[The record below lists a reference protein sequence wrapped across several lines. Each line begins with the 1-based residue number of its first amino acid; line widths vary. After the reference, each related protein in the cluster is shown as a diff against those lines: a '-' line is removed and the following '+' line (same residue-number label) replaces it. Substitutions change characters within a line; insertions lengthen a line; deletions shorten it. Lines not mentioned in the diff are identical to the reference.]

1 MIIMK
6 GSRLLAATTLYILLS
21 LALIWV
27 TLSEVT
33 AAASPPSVQLTSP
46 VSNAVVSGTI
56 SISCSA
62 SSNVRSINLDVDSN
76 YYASAPDNAPSYT
89 TTWNSASVP
98 NGSHTIQCNAYA
110 SNGRLLGDPTATIT
124 VSNSGTAPA
133 STPTPA
139 PTSTPTSAATPSP
152 TLTPIPSATPTP
164 SGCANIPGTTTPV
177 GAACFPSSS
186 YPALNNPQ
194 NPVAYG
200 ADKTGS
206 NDSTAAINAALAAGD
221 AYFSTAGTYLISL
234 SSGHGIVPPAGRTIE
249 CAPGVTLIEH
259 AEDSDGGGDVGI
271 LSLENGGNTVV
282 GCNFQGGNSA
292 SGPVAIGANQ
302 GQFLIII
309 SSDNDTVEGNT
320 FQNTWGNTAVQV
332 NSDYTGIS
340 PANFMIQYNTFSH
353 NAYYGPEVDVASSGT
368 IQNNLQIDGGMG
380 PEDDGCSTSNSVNN
394 VVIRNNE
401 VKVSVGDCY
410 TAGQSECNDTA
421 FITGGEYPP
430 GCNYSTVTVENN
442 YCQGKSGTQAAT
454 IDNGGSGITAGSY
467 SNDLLGA
474 GCSCRSGSNC

>member
-1 MIIMK
+1 MMVA
-6 GSRLLAATTLYILLS
+6 LAAVCTF
-21 LALIWV
+21 
-27 TLSEVT
+27 LSERT
-33 AAASPPSVQLTSP
+33 AAASSTSVQLTSP
-46 VSNAVVSGTI
+46 ANNAVITGTI
-56 SISCSA
+56 SLSCSA
-62 SSNVRSINLDVDSN
+62 SSNVRWINLDVDSN
-76 YYASAPDNAPSYT
+76 YYASAPDYAPSYT

-98 NGSHTIQCNAYA
+98 NGNHTIQCNGYA
-110 SNGRLLGDPTATIT
+110 SNGALLGNPTANIT
-124 VSNSGTAPA
+124 VSNGA
-133 STPTPA
+133 STPTP
-139 PTSTPTSAATPSP
+139 TPGP
-152 TLTPIPSATPTP
+152 TLTPTRRPTPTPTPTPSATPTP
-164 SGCANIPGTTTPV
+164 TGCNTIPGTNTPV
-177 GAACFPSSS
+177 GASCFPSSS

-194 NPVAYG
+194 NPVTYG

-221 AYFSTAGTYLISL
+221 AYFSTPGTYLVSL

-259 AEDSDGGGDVGI
+259 AEYSNGGGDVGI
-271 LSLENGGNTVV
+271 LSLENGGNTIV

-292 SGPVAIGANQ
+292 SGPVPIGSNQ

-309 SSDNDTVEGNT
+309 SSNNNTVEGNT

-332 NSDYTGIS
+332 NSDYTGVS
-340 PANFMIQYNTFSH
+340 PANFLIQYNTFSH

-380 PEDDGCSTSNSVNN
+380 PEDDSCSTTNSVNN

-410 TAGQSECNDTA
+410 TAGQSGCDDTA
-421 FITGGEYPP
+421 FITGGSYPP

-442 YCQGKSGTQAAT
+442 YCQGKSGTQDAT
-454 IDNGGSGITAGSY
+454 IDNGGSGIAAGSY

-474 GCSCRSGSNC
+474 GCSCRFGSNC